1 MRILLWHVH
10 GGYTDSFVRGSH
22 DYILPVNGERDAWG
36 GAFPGRPWPRAREVA
51 FSLLADEDIDVVV
64 LQRPEE
70 IGAR

>member
-36 GAFPGRPWPRAREVA
+36 GGLSGWPWPRARER
-51 FSLLADEDIDVVV
+51 L
-64 LQRPEE
+64 
-70 IGAR
+70 